1 MDRIFGCFTKFLE
14 KKNFSTFAQITLLHE
29 CLLKL
34 NTLLLSMY
42 KLLKSDL
49 VFFPPRFE
57 RICLATSD
65 TFFIVLSL
73 AKKLVMRDKGEWLT
87 GRAGLLT
94 NSWCNTWRGARNID
108 RSIDCMLC
116 ASAPPTAPYTCFST
130 FRDVDMVSLLPT
142 HTPLHLYRL

>member
-1 MDRIFGCFTKFLE
+1 MDRIFVCFTKFLE
-14 KKNFSTFAQITLLHE
+14 KKKFSTFAQITLLHE

-57 RICLATSD
+57 RICLATSE

-87 GRAGLLT
+87 GPVTYKLMVQYLARRAQY
-94 NSWCNTWRGARNID
+94 
-108 RSIDCMLC
+108 RSLC

>member
-73 AKKLVMRDKGEWLT
+73 AKKLVMRDKGEWLIGPVT
-87 GRAGLLT
+87 CKFMVQYLARRAQ
-94 NSWCNTWRGARNID
+94 C
-108 RSIDCMLC
+108 RSLAPS
-116 ASAPPTAPYTCFST
+116 ASRYALA
-130 FRDVDMVSLLPT
+130 L
-142 HTPLHLYRL
+142 HPLHHTRVFPLFET